1 MNWLFFS
8 IATALLWGT
17 AELFY
22 KKGAQPDE
30 KYSHL
35 KISVW
40 VGVVMGA
47 HAIYTLLTQDI
58 GYNPAN
64 LLIYLPVSLFYI
76 FSMTFSYFGMR
87 FLEESISDPIENTA
101 GVICVL
107 LFAIFMGDEF
117 SALTWIAVAVITLGV
132 VGVSYIENR
141 GETPRKKLLGKKL
154 AIVAFCMPFVYALL
168 DAFGTFLD
176 DAFFLV
182 EDIANAPFVDVTEET
197 IEAVANPSYEL
208 PFALFALFMGDE
220 FSWLTWLSVGVITV
234 GVVGVSYL
242 ENHGETTRK
251 KNYGKALAII
261 SFCMPF
267 VYALL
272 DAFGTF
278 LDDAF
283 FLIEDVAS
291 SPLVDVTEETI
302 EAVAN
307 TSYELTF
314 ALFALCLFIFMK
326 SKKVKFGSVPQHKD
340 KILAAVFETAGQF
353 TYVYALGGVDAVA
366 APILSSVCVVSLLL
380 SRIFLKEKLSWKT
393 YAFIAVVIVGILLLA
408 VSEEL

>member
-1 MNWLFFS
+1 MSWLFFS
-8 IATALLWGT
+8 ISTALLWGT

-35 KISVW
+35 KICVW

-47 HAIYTLLTQDI
+47 HAVFTLLTQDI
-58 GYNPAN
+58 GYNPVN
-64 LLIYLPVSLFYI
+64 IIRYLPVSLFYI
-76 FSMTFSYFGMR
+76 ISMAFSYFGMR

-117 SALTWIAVAVITLGV
+117 SALTWIAVGIITVGV
-132 VGVSYIENR
+132 VGVSYLENR
-141 GETPRKKLLGKKL
+141 GETARKKNYGKAL
-154 AIVAFCMPFVYALL
+154 AVISFIMPFLYALL

-182 EDIANAPFVDVTEET
+182 ED
-197 IEAVANPSYEL
+197 VA
-208 PFALFALFMGDE
+208 A
-220 FSWLTWLSVGVITV
+220 
-234 GVVGVSYL
+234 
-242 ENHGETTRK
+242 
-251 KNYGKALAII
+251 
-261 SFCMPF
+261 
-267 VYALL
+267 
-272 DAFGTF
+272 
-278 LDDAF
+278 
-283 FLIEDVAS
+283 
-291 SPLVDVTEETI
+291 SPLVDITEETI

-314 ALFALCLFIFMK
+314 ALFALGLFIFMK
-326 SKKVKFGSVPQHKD
+326 SKGVKFGSVPQHKD

-393 YAFIAVVIVGILLLA
+393 YAFIAVVIFGILLLA
-408 VSEEL
+408 VAEEL

>member
-1 MNWLFFS
+1 MSWLFFS

-22 KKGAQPDE
+22 KKGAQPNE

-35 KISVW
+35 KICVW

-47 HAIYTLLTQDI
+47 HAIFTLLTQNID
-58 GYNPAN
+58 YNPIN
-64 LLIYLPVSLFYI
+64 LLVYAPVSLFYI
-76 FSMTFSYFGMR
+76 ISMAFSYFGMR

-101 GVICVL
+101 GVVCVL

-117 SALTWIAVAVITLGV
+117 SVLTWVAVGVITVGV
-132 VGVSYIENR
+132 VGVSYLENH
-141 GETPRKKLLGKKL
+141 GETPRKKNLGKKL
-154 AIVAFCMPFVYALL
+154 AIVSFCMPFLYALL

-182 EDIANAPFVDVTEET
+182 ED
-197 IEAVANPSYEL
+197 
-208 PFALFALFMGDE
+208 
-220 FSWLTWLSVGVITV
+220 
-234 GVVGVSYL
+234 
-242 ENHGETTRK
+242 
-251 KNYGKALAII
+251 
-261 SFCMPF
+261 
-267 VYALL
+267 
-272 DAFGTF
+272 
-278 LDDAF
+278 
-283 FLIEDVAS
+283 VAS
-291 SPLVDVTEETI
+291 TPLVGVTEETI

-314 ALFALCLFIFMK
+314 ALFALGLFIFMK
-326 SKKVKFGSVPQHKD
+326 AKKVKFGPVPQHKD

-393 YAFIAVVIVGILLLA
+393 YAFIAVVIIGILLLA
-408 VSEEL
+408 VAEEL

>member
-1 MNWLFFS
+1 MSWLFFS
-8 IATALLWGT
+8 IATAVLWGT

-22 KKGAQPDE
+22 KKGAQPNE

-35 KISVW
+35 KICVW

-47 HAIYTLLTQDI
+47 HAIFTLLTQDI
-58 GYNPAN
+58 DYNPIN
-64 LLIYLPVSLFYI
+64 LLVYAPVSLFYI
-76 FSMTFSYFGMR
+76 ISMAFSYFGMR

-117 SALTWIAVAVITLGV
+117 SVLTWVAVGVITVGV
-132 VGVSYIENR
+132 VGVSYLENH
-141 GETPRKKLLGKKL
+141 GETPRKKNLGKKL
-154 AIVAFCMPFVYALL
+154 AIVSFCMPFLYALL

-182 EDIANAPFVDVTEET
+182 ED
-197 IEAVANPSYEL
+197 
-208 PFALFALFMGDE
+208 
-220 FSWLTWLSVGVITV
+220 
-234 GVVGVSYL
+234 
-242 ENHGETTRK
+242 
-251 KNYGKALAII
+251 
-261 SFCMPF
+261 
-267 VYALL
+267 
-272 DAFGTF
+272 
-278 LDDAF
+278 
-283 FLIEDVAS
+283 VAS
-291 SPLVDVTEETI
+291 TPLVGVTEETI

-314 ALFALCLFIFMK
+314 ALFALGLFIFMK
-326 SKKVKFGSVPQHKD
+326 AKKVKFGPVPQHKD

-393 YAFIAVVIVGILLLA
+393 YAFIAVVIIGILLLA
-408 VSEEL
+408 VAEEL

>member
-1 MNWLFFS
+1 MSWLFFS
-8 IATALLWGT
+8 IATAVLWGT

-22 KKGAQPDE
+22 KKGAQPNE

-35 KISVW
+35 KICVW

-47 HAIYTLLTQDI
+47 HAIFTLLTQDI
-58 GYNPAN
+58 GYNPIN
-64 LLIYLPVSLFYI
+64 LLVYLPVSLFYI
-76 FSMTFSYFGMR
+76 ISMAFSYFGMR

-107 LFAIFMGDEF
+107 LFALFMGDEF
-117 SALTWIAVAVITLGV
+117 SALTWIAVAVIGIGV
-132 VGVSYIENR
+132 FSVSYLENK
-141 GETPRKKLLGKKL
+141 GETPRKKNYGKVL
-154 AIVAFCMPFVYALL
+154 AIVAFIMPFLYALL

-182 EDIANAPFVDVTEET
+182 EDIANT
-197 IEAVANPSYEL
+197 
-208 PFALFALFMGDE
+208 
-220 FSWLTWLSVGVITV
+220 
-234 GVVGVSYL
+234 
-242 ENHGETTRK
+242 
-251 KNYGKALAII
+251 
-261 SFCMPF
+261 
-267 VYALL
+267 
-272 DAFGTF
+272 
-278 LDDAF
+278 
-283 FLIEDVAS
+283 
-291 SPLVDVTEETI
+291 PLVDVTEETI

-314 ALFALCLFIFMK
+314 ALFALGLFIFMK
-326 SKKVKFGSVPQHKD
+326 AKKVKFGPVPQHKD

-393 YAFIAVVIVGILLLA
+393 YACIAVVIIGILLLA
-408 VSEEL
+408 VAEEL

>member
-1 MNWLFFS
+1 MSWLFFS

-22 KKGAQPDE
+22 KKGAKPDE

-58 GYNPAN
+58 GFNPVN
-64 LLIYLPVSLFYI
+64 ILIYLPVSLFYI

-117 SALTWIAVAVITLGV
+117 SALTWLAVVVITVGV
-132 VGVSYIENR
+132 VGVSYMENK
-141 GETPRKKLLGKKL
+141 GETPRKKKLGKTL

-197 IEAVANPSYEL
+197 IEAVAN
-208 PFALFALFMGDE
+208 
-220 FSWLTWLSVGVITV
+220 
-234 GVVGVSYL
+234 
-242 ENHGETTRK
+242 
-251 KNYGKALAII
+251 
-261 SFCMPF
+261 
-267 VYALL
+267 
-272 DAFGTF
+272 
-278 LDDAF
+278 
-283 FLIEDVAS
+283 
-291 SPLVDVTEETI
+291 
-302 EAVAN
+302 

-314 ALFALCLFIFMK
+314 ALFALGLFIFMK
-326 SKKVKFGSVPQHKD
+326 AKKVKFGPVKQHKD

-408 VSEEL
+408 VAEEL

>member
-1 MNWLFFS
+1 MSWLFFS
-8 IATALLWGT
+8 IATAILWGT

-22 KKGAQPDE
+22 KKGAQPRE

-35 KISVW
+35 KICVW
-40 VGVVMGA
+40 VGIVMGA
-47 HAIYTLLTQDI
+47 HAIFTLLTQDI
-58 GYNPAN
+58 NYNPIN
-64 LLIYLPVSLFYI
+64 IIRYLPVSLFYI
-76 FSMTFSYFGMR
+76 ISMAFSYFGMR

-107 LFAIFMGDEF
+107 LFA
-117 SALTWIAVAVITLGV
+117 
-132 VGVSYIENR
+132 
-141 GETPRKKLLGKKL
+141 
-154 AIVAFCMPFVYALL
+154 
-168 DAFGTFLD
+168 
-176 DAFFLV
+176 
-182 EDIANAPFVDVTEET
+182 
-197 IEAVANPSYEL
+197 
-208 PFALFALFMGDE
+208 LFMGDE
-220 FSWLTWLSVGVITV
+220 FSWLTWVAVAVIGI

-242 ENHGETTRK
+242 ENRGETPRK
-251 KNYGKALAII
+251 KNYGKVLAVVAFI
-261 SFCMPF
+261 MPF
-267 VYALL
+267 LYALL

-291 SPLVDVTEETI
+291 SPLADVTEDTI

-314 ALFALCLFIFMK
+314 ALFALGLFIFMK
-326 SKKVKFGSVPQHKD
+326 AKKVSFGPIFRRNEASSKFGFATEHRD
-340 KILAAVFETAGQF
+340 KLLAAVFETAGQF

-380 SRIFLKEKLSWKT
+380 SRIVLKEKLSWKT

>member
-1 MNWLFFS
+1 MSWLFFS
-8 IATALLWGT
+8 IATAILWGT

-22 KKGAQPDE
+22 KKGALPNE

-35 KISVW
+35 KICVW
-40 VGVVMGA
+40 VGVIMGA
-47 HAIYTLLTQDI
+47 HAIFTLLTQDI
-58 GYNPAN
+58 HYNPIN
-64 LLIYLPVSLFYI
+64 LIRYLPVSLFYI
-76 FSMTFSYFGMR
+76 ISMAFSYFGMR

-107 LFAIFMGDEF
+107 LFA
-117 SALTWIAVAVITLGV
+117 V
-132 VGVSYIENR
+132 
-141 GETPRKKLLGKKL
+141 
-154 AIVAFCMPFVYALL
+154 
-168 DAFGTFLD
+168 
-176 DAFFLV
+176 
-182 EDIANAPFVDVTEET
+182 
-197 IEAVANPSYEL
+197 
-208 PFALFALFMGDE
+208 FMGDE
-220 FSWLTWLSVGVITV
+220 FSWLTWVAVGVIGV
-234 GVVGVSYL
+234 GVVGVSFL

-251 KNYGKALAII
+251 KNYGKALAVIAFI
-261 SFCMPF
+261 MPF
-267 VYALL
+267 LYALL

-291 SPLVDVTEETI
+291 SPLVDVTEDTI

-314 ALFALCLFIFMK
+314 ALFALGLFIFMK
-326 SKKVKFGSVPQHKD
+326 AKKVKFGSVPKHKD

-380 SRIFLKEKLSWKT
+380 SRIFLKEKLNWKT

-408 VSEEL
+408 VAEEL

>member
-1 MNWLFFS
+1 MSWLFFS

-22 KKGAQPDE
+22 KKGALPDE

-35 KISVW
+35 KICVW

-47 HAIYTLLTQDI
+47 HAIFTLLTQDI
-58 GYNPAN
+58 GYNPVN

-76 FSMTFSYFGMR
+76 ISMAFSYFGMR

-101 GVICVL
+101 GVICTL
-107 LFAIFMGDEF
+107 LFVIFLKEEI
-117 SALTWIAVAVITLGV
+117 SALTWIAIGIITIGVLGV
-132 VGVSYIENR
+132 SFLENH
-141 GETPRKKLLGKKL
+141 GETTRKKKLGKKL
-154 AIVAFCMPFVYALL
+154 AIIAFCMPFVYALL
-168 DAFGTFLD
+168 DALGTFLD

-197 IEAVANPSYEL
+197 
-208 PFALFALFMGDE
+208 M
-220 FSWLTWLSVGVITV
+220 
-234 GVVGVSYL
+234 
-242 ENHGETTRK
+242 
-251 KNYGKALAII
+251 
-261 SFCMPF
+261 
-267 VYALL
+267 
-272 DAFGTF
+272 
-278 LDDAF
+278 
-283 FLIEDVAS
+283 
-291 SPLVDVTEETI
+291 

-314 ALFALCLFIFMK
+314 ALFALGLFIFMK
-326 SKKVKFGSVPQHKD
+326 SRGVQFGSVPQHKD

-353 TYVYALGGVDAVA
+353 TYVYALGGVDAIA

-393 YAFIAVVIVGILLLA
+393 YLFIAIVIFGILLLA

>member
-1 MNWLFFS
+1 MSWLFFS
-8 IATALLWGT
+8 IATAVLWGT

-22 KKGAQPDE
+22 KKGAQPNE

-35 KISVW
+35 KICVW

-47 HAIYTLLTQDI
+47 HAIFTLLTQNID
-58 GYNPAN
+58 YNPIN
-64 LLIYLPVSLFYI
+64 LLVYAPVSLFYI
-76 FSMTFSYFGMR
+76 ISMAFSYFGMR

-101 GVICVL
+101 GVVCVL

-117 SALTWIAVAVITLGV
+117 SVLTWVAVGVITVGV
-132 VGVSYIENR
+132 VGVSYLENH
-141 GETPRKKLLGKKL
+141 GETPRKKNLGKRL
-154 AIVAFCMPFVYALL
+154 AIVSFCMPFLYALL

-182 EDIANAPFVDVTEET
+182 ED
-197 IEAVANPSYEL
+197 
-208 PFALFALFMGDE
+208 
-220 FSWLTWLSVGVITV
+220 
-234 GVVGVSYL
+234 
-242 ENHGETTRK
+242 
-251 KNYGKALAII
+251 
-261 SFCMPF
+261 
-267 VYALL
+267 
-272 DAFGTF
+272 
-278 LDDAF
+278 
-283 FLIEDVAS
+283 VAS
-291 SPLVDVTEETI
+291 TPLVGVTEETI

-314 ALFALCLFIFMK
+314 ALFALGLFIFMK
-326 SKKVKFGSVPQHKD
+326 AKKVKFGPVPQHKD

-393 YAFIAVVIVGILLLA
+393 YAFIAVVIIGILLLA
-408 VSEEL
+408 VAEEL

>member
-1 MNWLFFS
+1 MSWLWFS
-8 IATALLWGT
+8 IGTAFLWGT

-22 KKGAQPDE
+22 KKGARPDE

-35 KISVW
+35 KICIW
-40 VGVVMGA
+40 VGIVMGA
-47 HAIYTLLTQDI
+47 HAIFTLLTQNI
-58 GYNPAN
+58 NYNPIN
-64 LLIYLPVSLFYI
+64 IIRYLPVSLFYI
-76 FSMTFSYFGMR
+76 ISMAFSYFGMR

-107 LFAIFMGDEF
+107 LFA
-117 SALTWIAVAVITLGV
+117 
-132 VGVSYIENR
+132 
-141 GETPRKKLLGKKL
+141 
-154 AIVAFCMPFVYALL
+154 
-168 DAFGTFLD
+168 
-176 DAFFLV
+176 
-182 EDIANAPFVDVTEET
+182 
-197 IEAVANPSYEL
+197 
-208 PFALFALFMGDE
+208 LFMGDE
-220 FSWLTWLSVGVITV
+220 FSWLTWVAVAVIAVGVI
-234 GVVGVSYL
+234 GVSYL
-242 ENHGETTRK
+242 ENRGETPRK
-251 KNYGKALAII
+251 KNYGKVLAVVAFI
-261 SFCMPF
+261 MPF

-283 FLIEDVAS
+283 FLIEDVAN

-302 EAVAN
+302 EDVAN

-314 ALFALCLFIFMK
+314 ALFALILFIFMK
-326 SKKVKFGSVPQHKD
+326 AKKVKFGPLPQHKD
-340 KILAAVFETAGQF
+340 KILAAVFETAGLF

-393 YAFIAVVIVGILLLA
+393 YVFIGVVIVGILLLA

>member
-1 MNWLFFS
+1 MSWLFFS

-22 KKGAQPDE
+22 KKGARPDE

-35 KISVW
+35 KICVC
-40 VGVVMGA
+40 VGAVMGA
-47 HAIYTLLTQDI
+47 HAIFTLLTKDI
-58 GYNPAN
+58 NYNPIN
-64 LLIYLPVSLFYI
+64 LIRYLPVSLLYI
-76 FSMTFSYFGMR
+76 ISMAFSYFGMR

-117 SALTWIAVAVITLGV
+117 SVLTWVAVGIIGIGVLGV
-132 VGVSYIENR
+132 SFLENR
-141 GETPRKKLLGKKL
+141 GETPRKKKYGKKL
-154 AIVAFCMPFVYALL
+154 AVVAFIMPFLYALL

-182 EDIANAPFVDVTEET
+182 EDIAATP
-197 IEAVANPSYEL
+197 
-208 PFALFALFMGDE
+208 
-220 FSWLTWLSVGVITV
+220 
-234 GVVGVSYL
+234 
-242 ENHGETTRK
+242 
-251 KNYGKALAII
+251 
-261 SFCMPF
+261 
-267 VYALL
+267 
-272 DAFGTF
+272 
-278 LDDAF
+278 
-283 FLIEDVAS
+283 LI
-291 SPLVDVTEETI
+291 DVTEETI

-314 ALFALCLFIFMK
+314 ALFALGLFIFMK
-326 SKKVKFGSVPQHKD
+326 AKKVKFGPVPQHKD
-340 KILAAVFETAGQF
+340 KIMAAVFETAGQF

-393 YAFIAVVIVGILLLA
+393 YAFIAVVIIGILLLA
-408 VSEEL
+408 IAEEL

>member
-1 MNWLFFS
+1 MSWLFFS
-8 IATALLWGT
+8 IATAVLWGT

-22 KKGAQPDE
+22 KKGAQPNE

-35 KISVW
+35 KICVW

-47 HAIYTLLTQDI
+47 HAIFTLLTQNID
-58 GYNPAN
+58 YNPIN
-64 LLIYLPVSLFYI
+64 LLVYAPVSLFYI
-76 FSMTFSYFGMR
+76 ISMAFSYFGMR

-101 GVICVL
+101 GVVCVL

-117 SALTWIAVAVITLGV
+117 SVLTWVAVGVITVGV
-132 VGVSYIENR
+132 VGVSYLENH
-141 GETPRKKLLGKKL
+141 GETPRKKNLGKKL
-154 AIVAFCMPFVYALL
+154 AIVSFCMPFLYALL

-182 EDIANAPFVDVTEET
+182 ED
-197 IEAVANPSYEL
+197 
-208 PFALFALFMGDE
+208 
-220 FSWLTWLSVGVITV
+220 
-234 GVVGVSYL
+234 
-242 ENHGETTRK
+242 
-251 KNYGKALAII
+251 
-261 SFCMPF
+261 
-267 VYALL
+267 
-272 DAFGTF
+272 
-278 LDDAF
+278 
-283 FLIEDVAS
+283 VAS
-291 SPLVDVTEETI
+291 TPLVGVTEETI

-314 ALFALCLFIFMK
+314 ALFALGLFIFMK
-326 SKKVKFGSVPQHKD
+326 AKKVKFGPVPQHKD

-393 YAFIAVVIVGILLLA
+393 YAFIAVVIIGILLLA
-408 VSEEL
+408 VAEEL